1 MPSFRFEFHERTKNN
16 DITVE
21 LIDHEAALAK
31 AKRAAGK
38 MLVDRAID
46 PAEWLIRVYNDSD
59 ELIGT
64 IFRNDL
70 LNG

>member
-1 MPSFRFEFHERTKNN
+1 MPSFRFEFHENTNN

-21 LIDHEAALAK
+21 LIDHEAALAE
-31 AKRAAGK
+31 ANLAAGK
-38 MLVDRAID
+38 MLVDSAID
-46 PAEWLIRVYNDSD
+46 PAEWLIRVYNDSA

-70 LNG
+70 PNG